1 MGARNTGF
9 VVYLGREM
17 LITTSAGIAHRC
29 VPIERE
35 PIGDETFRKHGDAF
49 SGISEDTI
57 YIGPGAE
64 VADFDNE
71 IAKLLPERPT
81 VLFIRDNGA
90 GDVLMSTAAVR
101 AVRCRLPKAR
111 LVYATLPRHTELL
124 EGNPDVDEIRS
135 VHDLNLENSEFDL
148 VVNWARAVEDYS
160 IPRNRGHRIDSFARM
175 IGMELEDRRTFL
187 SLSDAD
193 RESAR
198 RFLEGRGTWF
208 IGYVVQ
214 AAAWNRTWPVWR
226 APELLKELE
235 MKLPEYKIVLI
246 DTQKDAGIDAP
257 NAVNACGATRTFKQA
272 AALLERCELTVAQ
285 DTGLAHACG
294 ALGVPALA
302 LAGTLPP
309 ELRYGYYKNFSWIY
323 PAGRVECCPCWG
335 WQERWSGR
343 ERAEN
348 PARGIFK
355 SCRGAAAPA
364 CLETITPE
372 EIAERT
378 REIIHEIH

>member
-1 MGARNTGF
+1 MAGRNDERIF
-9 VVYLGREM
+9 YFGREM
-17 LITTSAGIAHRC
+17 FITNCAGIVHRC

-35 PIGDETFRKHGDAF
+35 LIGDETFRKHGDAF
-49 SGISEDTI
+49 SGISEDSI
-57 YIGPGAE
+57 YIGPGTQ

-71 IAKLLPERPT
+71 IAKRLPTRPT
-81 VLFIRDNGA
+81 VIFIRDNGA

-101 AVRCRLPKAR
+101 AVRRRLPDAR
-111 LVYATLPRHTELL
+111 IVYATLPRHTGLL

-226 APELLKELE
+226 APELLIELE
-235 MKLPEYKIVLI
+235 MKMPGCKVILI
-246 DTQKDAGIDAP
+246 DAQKDAGIDAP

-272 AALLERCELTVAQ
+272 AALLERCELAVVQ

-309 ELRYGYYKNFSWIY
+309 ELRFGYYKNFTWIY
-323 PAGRVECCPCWG
+323 PAGRVDCCPCWG
-335 WQERWSGR
+335 WQERWSER
-343 ERAEN
+343 EREEK

-364 CLETITPE
+364 CLETITPV
-372 EIAERT
+372 EIADRA
-378 REIIHEIH
+378 RRIIDEVR